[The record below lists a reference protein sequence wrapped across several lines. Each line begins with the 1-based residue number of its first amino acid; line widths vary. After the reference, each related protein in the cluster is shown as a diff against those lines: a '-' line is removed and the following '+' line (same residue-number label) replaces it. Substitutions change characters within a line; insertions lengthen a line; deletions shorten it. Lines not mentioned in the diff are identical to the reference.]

1 MPHTLRSFLE
11 SIDNRVLHIHDPVDP
26 ITQVGV
32 LCSES
37 KGPLMFHN
45 LTGFEGWRLTD
56 ILIKDRHG
64 QAAALG
70 VSNINEVCPYLA
82 GQMAAGKGKSVMVDD
97 GPVKEV
103 KMLGDDINLH
113 KLPIPTHSHGDGGR
127 YLGSGLTITKDPDTG
142 IRNESIIRMMLTDD
156 PKKAT
161 FWMAARHNYAHYMK
175 YVERDEPMPM
185 AFAIGMHPVY
195 EIMSNWSGRHEDFDE
210 LEYGA
215 GVLGEDIEM
224 IKCDTIDLEVPAHA
238 EVVIEGMV
246 HPKDRVPEGPF
257 GEFTTF
263 GSGAEGPAPVF
274 QITAITH
281 RKDPIFRHMQATW
294 FTDHQPLITLPM
306 EATYYSRLKETHG
319 NSKIIDVFVPPWAS
333 QFMMIIQME
342 ARWDGQ
348 VRDVLMSALSG
359 PNLHVKYAIAV
370 DEDVDIYN
378 AEEILWALSCR
389 SNPQEDV
396 HIVQN
401 SRLHPLDVSI
411 PQVGDEYTVMR
422 IGGKIGIDATKPPT
436 WRGKERAKQDRVD
449 PMGKR
454 DPEIQALLEQ
464 VRQARPL
471 G

>member
-11 SIDNRVLHIHDPVDP
+11 SIDNRVLHIRDQVDP
-26 ITQVGV
+26 LTQIGY

-37 KGPLMFHN
+37 TGPLMFHN
-45 LTGFEGWRLTD
+45 LKDYPGWRLTD

-70 VSNINEVCPYLA
+70 VIDVKEVCPFLA
-82 GQMAAGKGKSVMVDD
+82 RQMSKGKGRSVMVDD

-103 KMLGDDINLH
+103 RMLGDDVNLH
-113 KLPIPTHSHGDGGR
+113 SLPIPVHSHGDAGR
-127 YLGSGLTITKDPDTG
+127 YLGSGITITKDPETG
-142 IRNESIIRMMLTDD
+142 IRNESIIRMQLTDD

-175 YVERDEPMPM
+175 YVARDEPMPM
-185 AFAIGMHPVY
+185 AFAIGLHPVY

-238 EVVIEGMV
+238 EIVIEGLV
-246 HPKDRVPEGPF
+246 HPRDRLPEGPF

-306 EATYYSRLKETHG
+306 EATYYNRLRETHG
-319 NSKIIDVFVPPWAS
+319 NSNILDVFVPPWAS
-333 QFMMIIQME
+333 QFLMIVQME

-359 PNLHVKYAIAV
+359 PNLHVKIVVAV
-370 DEDVDIYN
+370 DDDVDIYN
-378 AEEILWALSCR
+378 AEDVLWAITCR
-389 SNPQEDV
+389 VDPEKEV
-396 HIVQN
+396 HVVPG
-401 SRLHPLDVSI
+401 SRLHPLDISI
-411 PQVGDEYTVMR
+411 PQVGDEFTVMR
-422 IGGKIGIDATKPPT
+422 IGGKMAIDATKPPT
-436 WRGKERAKQDRVD
+436 WRKEERARFARVD

-454 DPEIQALLEQ
+454 DAAIQRLVEQ
-464 VRQARPL
+464 VRQPR
-471 G
+471 

>member
-11 SIDNRVLHIHDPVDP
+11 SIDNRVLHIRDQVDP
-26 ITQVGV
+26 LTQIGY

-37 KGPLMFHN
+37 TGPLMFHD
-45 LTGFEGWRLTD
+45 LKGFPGWRLTD
-56 ILIKDRHG
+56 ILIKDRQG

-70 VSNINEVCPYLA
+70 VSDVKEVCPFLA
-82 GQMAAGKGKSVMVDD
+82 RQMSKGKGRSVMVDD

-103 KMLGDDINLH
+103 RMLGDDVNLH
-113 KLPIPTHSHGDGGR
+113 NLPIPVHSHGDAGR
-127 YLGSGLTITKDPDTG
+127 YLGSGVTITKDPETG
-142 IRNESIIRMMLTDD
+142 IRNESIIRMQLTDD

-175 YVERDEPMPM
+175 YVARDEPMPM
-185 AFAIGMHPVY
+185 AFAIGLHPVY
-195 EIMSNWSGRHEDFDE
+195 EIMANWSGRHEDFDE

-224 IKCDTIDLEVPAHA
+224 IKCDTIDLEVPAQA
-238 EVVIEGMV
+238 EIVIEGLV
-246 HPKDRVPEGPF
+246 HPRDRLPEGPF

-263 GSGAEGPAPVF
+263 GSGAEGPAPVY
-274 QITAITH
+274 QITGITH

-306 EATYYSRLKETHG
+306 EATYYNRLRETHG
-319 NSKIIDVFVPPWAS
+319 NTNILDVFVPPWAS
-333 QFMMIIQME
+333 QFLMIVQME

-359 PNLHVKYAIAV
+359 PNLHVKIVVAV

-378 AEEILWALSCR
+378 AEDVLWAITCR
-389 SNPQEDV
+389 VDPEKEV
-396 HIVQN
+396 HVVPGA
-401 SRLHPLDVSI
+401 RLHPLDVSI
-411 PQVGDEYTVMR
+411 PQVGDEFTVMR
-422 IGGKIGIDATKPPT
+422 IGGKMAIDATKPPT
-436 WRGKERAKQDRVD
+436 WRKQERARFDRVD

-454 DPEIQALLEQ
+454 DASIRRLVEQ
-464 VRQARPL
+464 VRQPR
-471 G
+471 

>member
-1 MPHTLRSFLE
+1 MPHTLRTFLD
-11 SIDNRVLHIHDPVDP
+11 SIDNRMMHIHDEVDP
-26 ITQVGV
+26 VSQVGY

-37 KGPLMFHN
+37 RGPLTFHS
-45 LTGFEGWRLTD
+45 LSGYPGWRLTD

-64 QAAALG
+64 QAAAFGLDD
-70 VSNINEVCPYLA
+70 IHEVCPYLA
-82 GQMAAGKGKSVMVDD
+82 GRMAAGKGNSVMVDD

-103 KMLGDDINLH
+103 KMLGDEVDLT
-113 KLPIPTHSHGDGGR
+113 KLPIPQHTKGDGGR

-142 IRNESIIRMMLTDD
+142 VRNESIIRMMLTED

-175 YVERDEPMPM
+175 YVAKDEPMPM

-215 GVLGEDIEM
+215 GVLGEDVEM

-238 EVVIEGMV
+238 EIVIEGMV
-246 HPKDRVPEGPF
+246 HPHDRVPEGPF

-306 EATYYSRLKETHG
+306 EATYYNRLRETHG
-319 NSKIIDVFVPPWAS
+319 NIDVFVPPWAS
-333 QFMMIIQME
+333 QFLMIVQME

-348 VRDVLMSALSG
+348 ARDVLMSALTG
-359 PNLHVKYAIAV
+359 PNLHVKIAVAV

-378 AEEILWALSCR
+378 AEDVLWAITCR
-389 SNPQEDV
+389 NDPAQDV
-396 HIVQN
+396 HIMPG
-401 SRLHPLDVSI
+401 SRVHPLDISV
-411 PQVGDEYTVMR
+411 PEVGDDYTVMR
-422 IGGKIGIDATKPPT
+422 IGGKMAIDATKPAT
-436 WRGKERAKQDRVD
+436 WRTKERQKYSRVE
-449 PMGKR
+449 PMGKG
-454 DPEIQALLEQ
+454 DPAIQKILEQ
-464 VRQARPL
+464 VRQER
-471 G
+471 